1 MRIHPG
7 ATATIALLLQ
17 RGAKDDEIDGLIAL
31 LGEMDGT
38 KGDDRDKLYS
48 TQVKDFDQ
56 AIQFYRRRSN
66 PLVSKPEKYLI

>member
-17 RGAKDDEIDGLIAL
+17 RGAKDDEVDGLIEL
-31 LGEMDGT
+31 LGQLDGT

-48 TQVKDFDQ
+48 TQIADFDQ
-56 AIQFYRRRSN
+56 AIQIYRRKKN
-66 PLVSKPEKYLI
+66 PLVSKAEKYLI